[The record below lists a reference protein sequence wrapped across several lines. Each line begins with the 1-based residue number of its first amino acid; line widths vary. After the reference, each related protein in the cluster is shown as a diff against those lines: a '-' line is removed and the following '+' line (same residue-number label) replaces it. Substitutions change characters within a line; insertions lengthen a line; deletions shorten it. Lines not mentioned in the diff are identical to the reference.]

1 MSATAFG
8 YRGSKEIMMSGTW
21 AIIVAAFGLI
31 LTILNIVD
39 KAVVMKER
47 SHRPWEEV
55 TGRLSSLEEW
65 KKDVDRRLDDGDK
78 RFDAIDKGNQVTQ
91 KVLLALLDY
100 YLNNGDT
107 EELKK
112 ARNELYDYMARH

>member
-1 MSATAFG
+1 
-8 YRGSKEIMMSGTW
+8 MMSGIW
-21 AIIVAAFGLI
+21 AIVIAAFGLI